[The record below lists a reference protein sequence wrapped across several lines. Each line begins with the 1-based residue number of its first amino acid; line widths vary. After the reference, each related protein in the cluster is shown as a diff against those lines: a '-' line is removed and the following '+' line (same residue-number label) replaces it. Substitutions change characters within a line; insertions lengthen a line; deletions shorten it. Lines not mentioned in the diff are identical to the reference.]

1 MRYRSSIYSPTYQ
14 TGLTYS
20 RSKDVYEVKMSV
32 CQCCRQSGVG
42 VRTAKDVVEED
53 RGRGVGVLR
62 LHTRWVSITP
72 RIHLRLHTRWVSI
85 TPRIHRCPICAEPPH
100 ATLVS
105 SHLPFTIFKFGS
117 SRSHSVTF
125 SGLVLLL
132 PVLPSHSCLY
142 ITSVQLCF
150 VIPIS
155 RCPLTSIVLATC
167 PNHLSLASP
176 IFSLMFS
183 TPALALIS
191 SVLISSI
198 IFIPIIGLQDFNCKL
213 THFFVTQCFSSW
225 GNFVSNSPPPCLS
238 YIRTGLLYCHPC
250 LYTPPP
256 SHLIPC
262 ITCLFILSLPCLSS
276 PSTLRSFSPS
286 TLRCFSESIDAM
298 FELYGIQKVSLLR
311 RFYQM
316 VGIQILLREYNLES
330 KTKQTFYED
339 DIVNVFPIVKN
350 IHPKVFL
357 KHTSQKFNIN
367 RIVFSKNIWLRW
379 DVPFYPDIWLSI
391 ASC

>member
-72 RIHLRLHTRWVSI
+72 RIHH
-85 TPRIHRCPICAEPPH
+85 CPICAEPPH

-105 SHLPFTIFKFGS
+105 SFLPFTVFKFGT
-117 SRSHSVTF
+117 SRSHSATF

-132 PVLPSHSCLY
+132 SLLLYPSCLY

-167 PNHLSLASP
+167 PNHLRFSSL
-176 IFSLMFS
+176 IFSPKFA
-183 TPALALIS
+183 TPGLTLIS

-198 IFIPIIGLQDFNCKL
+198 IFIPMIWLQDFNCKL
-213 THFFVTQCFSSW
+213 TNFFVTQCFSSW
-225 GNFVSNSPPPCLS
+225 GNIFSNSPPPMPFIHQDRSIILPPLS
-238 YIRTGLLYCHPC
+238 LH
-250 LYTPPP
+250 PP
-256 SHLIPC
+256 SP
-262 ITCLFILSLPCLSS
+262 T
-276 PSTLRSFSPS
+276 
-286 TLRCFSESIDAM
+286 
-298 FELYGIQKVSLLR
+298 
-311 RFYQM
+311 
-316 VGIQILLREYNLES
+316 
-330 KTKQTFYED
+330 
-339 DIVNVFPIVKN
+339 
-350 IHPKVFL
+350 
-357 KHTSQKFNIN
+357 
-367 RIVFSKNIWLRW
+367 
-379 DVPFYPDIWLSI
+379 
-391 ASC
+391 